1 MPNDPSLAAPDQFLA
16 QHSQL
21 AATLYTQANAARWSL
36 PEEEFAET
44 LRRSAEKRFAG
55 ITVAPEA
62 VETYLRSLQLEDLA
76 LARACSQGSESAW
89 EFFIENF
96 RAEMRRAARAIV
108 RGLGRA
114 DDARADELADSLYAE
129 LYGVRSGADG
139 ARKSLFEYFHG
150 RSKLSTWL
158 HAVLA
163 QRHVDRVR
171 TDSKTVSLSEN
182 SDDGAAR
189 LPAARVESAPGDPH
203 RDRYL
208 ARVDRALTS
217 ALSNL
222 PPRERLLVAGYYVDQ
237 MTLAE
242 IGRMIHEHESTVS
255 RQLDRIRRSLR
266 ERVTQE
272 LLREIPAGDGEAVD
286 PGLDRA
292 QVVAALEYAL
302 EDWAFDLPKALSGGR
317 ASENQPKK

>member
-1 MPNDPSLAAPDQFLA
+1 MPNDPSLAALDPFLA
-16 QHSQL
+16 RYSPL
-21 AATLYTQANAARWSL
+21 AAELYRQANAARWSL
-36 PEEEFAET
+36 PEPEFAEA

-55 ITVAPEA
+55 IAAVPEA
-62 VETYLRSLQLEDLA
+62 VEAYLRSLQLEDLA
-76 LARACSQGSESAW
+76 LARACSRGSESAW

-96 RAEMRRAARAIV
+96 RAEMRRAARAIL
-108 RGLGRA
+108 RGSGRG
-114 DDARADELADSLYAE
+114 DDARAEELADSLYGE
-129 LYGVRSGADG
+129 LYGVRSDAEGR
-139 ARKSLFEYFHG
+139 RKSLFEYFHG

-163 QRHVDRVR
+163 QRQVDRVR
-171 TDSKTVSLSEN
+171 ADSKMVSLSEN
-182 SDDGAAR
+182 SDDDAAR
-189 LPAARVESAPGDPH
+189 LPAARAESLPVDPH
-203 RDRYL
+203 RDHYL

-242 IGRMIHEHESTVS
+242 IGRMTHEHESTVS

-266 ERVTQE
+266 ERVTEE
-272 LLREIPAGDGEAVD
+272 LLREIPAADGAAAD

-292 QVVAALEYAL
+292 QVAAALEYAL
-302 EDWAFDLPKALSGGR
+302 EDWPFDLPRALSGGPP
-317 ASENQPKK
+317 AANPPKE

>member
-1 MPNDPSLAAPDQFLA
+1 MPNDPSLMALDQFLA

-21 AATLYTQANAARWSL
+21 AAALYTQANAARWSL
-36 PEEEFAET
+36 PEREFAEA
-44 LRRSAEKRFAG
+44 LRCSAEKRFAG

-62 VETYLRSLQLEDLA
+62 VEAYLRSLQLADLA

-89 EFFIENF
+89 EFFIQNF
-96 RAEMRRAARAIV
+96 RAEMRRAARAIL
-108 RGLGRA
+108 RGSGRA

-129 LYGVRSGADG
+129 LYGVRSDAEGS
-139 ARKSLFEYFHG
+139 RKSLFEYFHG

-163 QRHVDRVR
+163 QRQIDGVR
-171 TDSKTVSLSEN
+171 AGSKTVSLSEN
-182 SDDGAAR
+182 SEDDAAR
-189 LPAARVESAPGDPH
+189 PRAVRVEPAPGDPH

-222 PPRERLLVAGYYVDQ
+222 LPRERLLVASYYVDQ
-237 MTLAE
+237 ITLAE

-266 ERVTQE
+266 ERVSEE
-272 LLREIPAGDGEAVD
+272 LLRNIPAADGEAAD
-286 PGLDRA
+286 PGLDQA
-292 QVVAALEYAL
+292 QVKAALEYAL
-302 EDWAFDLPKALSGGR
+302 EDWAFDLPKALSGGPP
-317 ASENQPKK
+317 AANPPKK